1 MLTSV
6 LVLQQV
12 SDKGLASLALL
23 EHLESLSLISCNN
36 VTDKGLNCLKSGC
49 KALQVQHSFMHV
61 YAEFI
66 FYRLS

>member
-6 LVLQQV
+6 LGFQQV

-36 VTDKGLNCLKSGC
+36 VSDNGLNCLKSGC
-49 KALQVQHSFMHV
+49 KALQVQLFFLLV
-61 YAEFI
+61 NAEFVV
-66 FYRLS
+66 